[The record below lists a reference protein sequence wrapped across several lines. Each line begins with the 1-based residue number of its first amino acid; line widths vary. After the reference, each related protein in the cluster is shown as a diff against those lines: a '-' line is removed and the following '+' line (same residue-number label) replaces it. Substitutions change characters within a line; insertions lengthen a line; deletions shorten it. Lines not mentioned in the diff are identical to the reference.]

1 MTEKNLPGAP
11 ISDTREDKNAVKF
24 FPKSESPKGFKES
37 LKMLLNL
44 VLNLFG

>member
-1 MTEKNLPGAP
+1 MKEKNITDSS
-11 ISDTREDKNAVKF
+11 ISNTREDKKAVKF